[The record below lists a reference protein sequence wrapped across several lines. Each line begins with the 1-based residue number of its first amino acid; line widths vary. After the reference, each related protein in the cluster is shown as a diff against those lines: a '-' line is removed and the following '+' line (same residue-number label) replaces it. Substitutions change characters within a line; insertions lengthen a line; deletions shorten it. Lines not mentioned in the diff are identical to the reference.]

1 MVDSICEELQD
12 LTERLNKAKEE
23 LAKEQQM
30 RARREDA
37 LASIEEA
44 LKAEQQLK
52 QQVEEELKVNNLPRG
67 QYIGSLDLFRD

>member
-12 LTERLNKAKEE
+12 LTERLNKSKEE

-30 RARREDA
+30 RASREDA